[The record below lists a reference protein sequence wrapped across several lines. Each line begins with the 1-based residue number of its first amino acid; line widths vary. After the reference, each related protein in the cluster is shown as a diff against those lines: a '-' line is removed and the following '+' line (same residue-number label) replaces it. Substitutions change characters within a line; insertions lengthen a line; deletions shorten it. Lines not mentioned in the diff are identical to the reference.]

1 MLGSFFIVEL
11 MCFYFFV
18 GSAFEYFFNTNLS
31 CLVFYLA
38 ISKPRKIKIKLEIV
52 MSNVIFWRSF
62 LLIFTLSCSGALR
75 AASCEYNVVNEWTS
89 GFTGSIVITNDSD
102 SALNDWSVS
111 WGYSD
116 GSIVTQAWNTVLSG
130 TGPYI
135 ATNYSYN
142 GVIAPNDSV
151 TFGFNG
157 TKGVAGTPAEV
168 PVLAGI
174 CSNAPL
180 NQRPVA
186 SSSASVL
193 EGYIPF
199 DVTFDASN
207 STDPDNDSLTY
218 LWDFGD
224 GETSTSV
231 VVTKSFSQAGTFSV
245 SLTVN
250 DGQLDSLPVVTTIIA
265 NEEPAEPAAYLLNGS
280 DSALHFVST
289 KNTHIIET
297 HHFDNLSGFISESG
311 VATLVID
318 LNSVE
323 SNIDIRNERMRNILF
338 ETGAFPEA
346 TVTLP
351 VDVDELSSM
360 AVGTMDTQT
369 IVADVNLHGV
379 ASVVT
384 TDVVIT
390 KLSNSALLVESV
402 SPLLIQASMFD
413 LVTGI
418 DALKDIANL
427 AVISYTV
434 PVNFTLF
441 FNTP

>member
-1 MLGSFFIVEL
+1 M
-11 MCFYFFV
+11 
-18 GSAFEYFFNTNLS
+18 N
-31 CLVFYLA
+31 
-38 ISKPRKIKIKLEIV
+38 
-52 MSNVIFWRSF
+52 NVIFWRSF
-62 LLIFTLSCSGALR
+62 LLIFALSCSGALQ
-75 AASCEYNVVNEWTS
+75 AASCQYNVVNEWTA

-102 SALNDWSVS
+102 ETLNDWSVS

-116 GSIVTQAWNTVLSG
+116 GSVVTQAWSTVFSG

-135 ATNYSYN
+135 ASNYSYN

-157 TKGVAGTPAEV
+157 TKGTSGATAEI
-168 PVLAGI
+168 PLLAGI
-174 CSNAPL
+174 CSNSSL

-186 SSSASVL
+186 SVSVSPL

-207 STDPDNDSLTY
+207 SSDPDGDSLTY
-218 LWDFGD
+218 FWDFGD
-224 GETSTSV
+224 GETSTNA
-231 VVTKSFSQAGTFSV
+231 VVTKIFEQTGTFSV
-245 SLTVN
+245 SLTVS
-250 DGQLDSLPVVTTIIA
+250 DGQLDSLPVVTTIVA
-265 NEEPAEPAAYLLNGS
+265 NEAPDEPAAYLLNGS
-280 DSALHFVST
+280 DSTLHFVST

-297 HHFDNLSGFISESG
+297 HHFDTLSGFISESG

-323 SNIDIRNERMRNILF
+323 SNIDIRNERMKNLLF
-338 ETGAFPEA
+338 ETGAFSEA

-351 VDVDELSSM
+351 VNVDDLNLMVIGS
-360 AVGTMDTQT
+360 TDTQT

-379 ASVVT
+379 TSIVT
-384 TDVVIT
+384 TDVLIT
-390 KLSNSALLVESV
+390 KLSDSTLLVESV

-418 DALKDIANL
+418 EALRDIANL
-427 AVISYTV
+427 SVISYTV

-441 FNTP
+441 FSAP

>member
-1 MLGSFFIVEL
+1 
-11 MCFYFFV
+11 
-18 GSAFEYFFNTNLS
+18 
-31 CLVFYLA
+31 
-38 ISKPRKIKIKLEIV
+38 

-62 LLIFTLSCSGALR
+62 LLIVALSCSGILQ
-75 AASCEYNVVNEWTS
+75 AASCQYNVVNEWTS

-102 SALNDWSVS
+102 TVLNDWSVS

-116 GSIVTQAWNTVLSG
+116 GSVVSQAWNTAFSG
-130 TGPYI
+130 TGPYV
-135 ATNYSYN
+135 AANYSYN

-157 TKGVAGTPAEV
+157 TKGTSGTPAEI
-168 PVLAGI
+168 PVLTGI
-174 CSNAPL
+174 CSNEPL
-180 NQRPVA
+180 NQSPVA
-186 SSSASVL
+186 SVISSSL
-193 EGYIPF
+193 EGYAPF

-207 STDPDNDSLTY
+207 SSDPDNDLLTY

-224 GETSTSV
+224 GETSTSA
-231 VVTKSFSQAGTFSV
+231 VVTKSFAQTGTFLA

-250 DGQLDSLPVVTTIIA
+250 DGQLNSLPVVTTVVV
-265 NEEPAEPAAYLLNGS
+265 NEVPDEPTAYLLNGS
-280 DSALHFVST
+280 DSTLHFVST

-297 HHFDNLSGFISESG
+297 HHFDTLSGFISESG

-323 SNIDIRNERMRNILF
+323 SNIDIRNERMKNLLF
-338 ETGAFPEA
+338 ETGTFSEA
-346 TVTLP
+346 RVTLP
-351 VDVDELSSM
+351 VNIDDLNIM
-360 AVGTMDTQT
+360 AIGTTGTQT
-369 IVADVNLHGV
+369 IVADVSLHGV
-379 ASVVT
+379 TSSVT

-390 KLSNSALLVESV
+390 KLSDSTLLVENV

-418 DALKDIANL
+418 EALRDVANL

-441 FNTP
+441 FSAP

>member
-1 MLGSFFIVEL
+1 
-11 MCFYFFV
+11 
-18 GSAFEYFFNTNLS
+18 
-31 CLVFYLA
+31 
-38 ISKPRKIKIKLEIV
+38 

-62 LLIFTLSCSGALR
+62 LLIVALSCSGTLR
-75 AASCEYNVVNEWTS
+75 AASCEYNIANEWTS
-89 GFTGSIVITNDSD
+89 GFTGSIVITNDTGSV
-102 SALNDWSVS
+102 LNDWSVS

-116 GSIVTQAWNTVLSG
+116 GSVVTQAWSAVLSG
-130 TGPYI
+130 SGPYV
-135 ATNYSYN
+135 ATNFSYN

-157 TKGVAGTPAEV
+157 TKGTAGAPAEI
-168 PVLAGI
+168 PVLSGI
-174 CSNAPL
+174 CSNEPL

-186 SSSASVL
+186 SVIVSPL
-193 EGYIPF
+193 EGYVPF
-199 DVTFDASN
+199 DVTFDASD
-207 STDPDNDSLTY
+207 SSDPDNDSLTY

-231 VVTKSFSQAGTFSV
+231 VVTKNFAQAGTFSV

-250 DGQLDSLPVVTTIIA
+250 DGQLDSLPVVTTITA
-265 NEEPAEPAAYLLNGS
+265 NEAPVEPAVYLLNGS
-280 DSALHFVST
+280 DSTLNFVST

-297 HHFDNLSGFISESG
+297 HHFDTLSGFISETG

-318 LNSVE
+318 LNSIE
-323 SNIDIRNERMRNILF
+323 SNIDIRNERMKNLLF
-338 ETGAFPEA
+338 ETGAFSEA

-351 VDVDELSSM
+351 VNVDDLTSM
-360 AVGTMDTQT
+360 TAGTTDTQT

-379 ASVVT
+379 TSAVT

-390 KLSNSALLVESV
+390 KLSDSTLLVESV

-427 AVISYTV
+427 SVISYTV

>member
-1 MLGSFFIVEL
+1 MG
-11 MCFYFFV
+11 
-18 GSAFEYFFNTNLS
+18 
-31 CLVFYLA
+31 
-38 ISKPRKIKIKLEIV
+38 
-52 MSNVIFWRSF
+52 NVIFWRSF
-62 LLIFTLSCSGALR
+62 LLIVALSCSGALQ
-75 AASCEYNVVNEWTS
+75 AASCQYNVVNEWTS

-102 SALNDWSVS
+102 TTLNDWSVS

-116 GSIVTQAWNTVLSG
+116 GSIVSQAWNTILSG
-130 TGPYI
+130 SGPYV
-135 ATNYSYN
+135 ADNYDYN
-142 GVIAPNDSV
+142 GVIAPNESV

-157 TKGVAGTPAEV
+157 TKGVAGAPAEV
-168 PVLAGI
+168 PALSGV

-180 NQRPVA
+180 NQRPIAA
-186 SSSASVL
+186 SSISTL

-199 DVTFDASN
+199 DVIFDASE
-207 STDPDNDSLTY
+207 SSDPDSDSLTY

-231 VVTKSFSQAGTFSV
+231 VVTKSFAQPGTFSV

-265 NEEPAEPAAYLLNGS
+265 NEAPAEPAAYLLNGS
-280 DSALHFVST
+280 DSALHFVTT
-289 KNTHIIET
+289 KNTHTIET
-297 HHFDNLSGFISESG
+297 HHFDTLSGFISESG

-318 LNSVE
+318 LDSVE
-323 SNIDIRNERMRNILF
+323 SNIAIRNERMRNILF
-338 ETGAFPEA
+338 ETGAFSEA

-351 VDVDELSSM
+351 VNVDDLNSM
-360 AVGTMDTQT
+360 TAGTTDTQT

-379 ASVVT
+379 TSVVT

-390 KLSNSALLVESV
+390 KLSDSTLLVESV

-427 AVISYTV
+427 SVISYTV